1 MGKAKDKKLALEEM
15 QGNTFTVS
23 NLGMF
28 GIEEFTSIIN
38 APESCILAVGQIKQT
53 PVVKNGEIVP
63 GNVMKV
69 TMTCDH
75 RTVDGAVGSSFLKTL
90 KGLIEDPVRILV

>member
-1 MGKAKDKKLALEEM
+1 M

-38 APESCILAVGQIKQT
+38 APESCILAVGGIKQT
-53 PVVKNGEIVP
+53 PVVKNGQIVP
-63 GNVMKV
+63 GNIMKV

-75 RTVDGAVGSSFLKTL
+75 RTVDGAVGSAFLVTL
-90 KGLIEDPVRILV
+90 KNLLEDPVRILI